1 MARDNIEV
9 ALYQGKRGGMAMGV
23 AESVALAFIYV
34 IVFHFVPSLGY
45 SGGLRAAVTAWAP
58 NGFLGLAAS
67 SP

>member
-1 MARDNIEV
+1 
-9 ALYQGKRGGMAMGV
+9 MGV

-34 IVFHFVPSLGY
+34 IVFHFVLSLGY